1 MLAPRAQVADAPA
14 GPQVRPADRCAELVI
29 MAALAHKGWHV
40 DIAEGDAADWGSND
54 DEEASEV
61 CVNNF

>member
-1 MLAPRAQVADAPA
+1 MRRTGDHGGA
-14 GPQVRPADRCAELVI
+14 RP
-29 MAALAHKGWHV
+29 HKGWHV